1 MIEYELVRFAHN
13 WPPARR
19 AYAPEGMLEYWNNG
33 VMGPGIMQY
42 WVNGNIRVDD
52 KIKNG

>member
-1 MIEYELVRFAHN
+1 MEWWAGHN

-33 VMGPGIMQY
+33 TMGKKTD
-42 WVNGNIRVDD
+42 NINR
-52 KIKNG
+52 KESSF